1 MQSGSTAP
9 LMFRETLTVHSA
21 SRPFAFHRFHARSI
35 AAPPTFPN
43 FPLGSN
49 PFRDPLFDMVARK
62 RTFVTGTETLGVH
75 HQSEM
80 FIIRHVARA
89 RTHTHTPHNARA
101 RTYTRTRGNFLF
113 SSNHGPRVI
122 ARGKM
127 PVRDTFSSPL
137 SILDRHGAARKF
149 SFHIFAPSTSAMDPR
164 RWW

>member
-1 MQSGSTAP
+1 MYFRSRRESSTIDLRSFGMATMEDRLQSGSTAP

-89 RTHTHTPHNARA
+89 RTHTHIHRTTRARA
-101 RTYTRTRGNFLF
+101 HIHVRAEISYSRQITGHA
-113 SSNHGPRVI
+113 SS
-122 ARGKM
+122 
-127 PVRDTFSSPL
+127 
-137 SILDRHGAARKF
+137 
-149 SFHIFAPSTSAMDPR
+149 
-164 RWW
+164 